1 MKGFCF
7 AWMLFLFTHNI
18 KLSVA
23 EIRKNVDYDKH
34 RHPLDVGRDHLDVN
48 MSFDLSEIRDID
60 EVNGVMTI
68 KFTYKRVWHDSRI
81 KFTNMK
87 EGRILPEERNTIWLP
102 WTIFDTVSA
111 SSSLAVQH
119 EQ

>member
-1 MKGFCF
+1 
-7 AWMLFLFTHNI
+7 MLFLFTHNI

-34 RHPLDVGRDHLDVN
+34 RHPLNVGRDHLDVN

-68 KFTYKRVWHDSRI
+68 KFTYKR
-81 KFTNMK
+81 
-87 EGRILPEERNTIWLP
+87 
-102 WTIFDTVSA
+102 
-111 SSSLAVQH
+111 
-119 EQ
+119 